1 MVNCMYCELNKI
13 NDNIN
18 SLKFIKEIEFM
29 SKIVFLSKRIA
40 DPNTFTGRF
49 YKTF

>member
-1 MVNCMYCELNKI
+1 M
-13 NDNIN
+13 DNIN

-29 SKIVFLSKRIA
+29 SKIIFLSKRCA
-40 DPNTFTGRF
+40 DPNTFCSRF